1 MRNFYHNFDPR
12 DFQKFQNAAETV
24 AERLGEFF
32 NEINKNVNVNVDT
45 QPKPGIKSRID
56 VAEDDNNVY
65 VYAELPGI
73 AKDDVSVT
81 ISQEHVLT
89 IKAHKRRLYD
99 DGVRMIRGERGFGE
113 FSRQINIEK
122 EIQADQISAIFRDGV
137 LTVTL
142 PKPEAARPK
151 TVNINIQ

>member
-1 MRNFYHNFDPR
+1 MRNFHYNFDPR

-32 NEINKNVNVNVDT
+32 NEINKNANAET
-45 QPKPGIKSRID
+45 PTKPGIKSRID

-99 DGVRMIRGERGFGE
+99 DNVRMIRGERGFGE

-122 EIQADQISAIFRDGV
+122 EIQADQISALFRDGV
-137 LTVTL
+137 LTITL